1 MKKVFILIN
10 LLLIFLVLIRNP
22 NEDIPN
28 TLLTRLQFFGSVK
41 KTEKAVD
48 FVIWFLIFVYIVFGI
63 YFSNYKKF

>member
-1 MKKVFILIN
+1 MKKVFIFIN

-22 NEDIPN
+22 NEDIPK

-48 FVIWFLIFVYIVFGI
+48 FTIWFLIAVYIAFGI